1 MLKSNNVTRK
11 RCFVF
16 ALIAFAVF
24 ALLVFLFPY
33 SGDDWAWGSEIGIE
47 RLKNHFDN
55 YNGRYAGNLLVMA
68 LTRSK
73 LLDIIVTAFSLVCVC
88 VFPKLYSGSDRFA
101 TLPLAFTLFL
111 LTPKTI
117 WAQSVV
123 WTAGFSNYIP
133 PILLL
138 VLYLIIVRNIF
149 EDGAPQYNKY
159 LPIVTAVTGFTA
171 SLFMENV
178 TIYGLALS
186 AAVIIFSFVKY
197 RRFFAVQLTHLA
209 GCIAGTALMFSNS
222 AYGAIAG
229 AKDGYR
235 STAIS
240 EGLLNTLIAHVN
252 TIVTHYFVN
261 NIPMILAV
269 TVLCSALAFIFIKD
283 SNYGKKQKAAKVS
296 IIINIVSF
304 ALFLLKRPLM
314 LLAGG
319 RGTAVFNLIAL
330 LAVLAHFCTV
340 FALVIICIEDRN
352 KMLKSLFMLL
362 SIPVLIAPLLV
373 VNPIGPRCFFPP
385 YFIGIIFCVCLFD
398 YITDIVSL
406 SERQVFT
413 MNTAFSAAG
422 ATMLIFMLVI
432 YVPIHSYDVKRNEY
446 AVKQAEAGYETVTLC
461 KLPHKAYVWTGDPDK
476 KPWNTRYKLFYGL
489 DQNIT
494 FEFLDCKEFDKWASE
509 FDKEMSEK

>member
-1 MLKSNNVTRK
+1 
-11 RCFVF
+11 
-16 ALIAFAVF
+16 
-24 ALLVFLFPY
+24 
-33 SGDDWAWGSEIGIE
+33 
-47 RLKNHFDN
+47 
-55 YNGRYAGNLLVMA
+55 
-68 LTRSK
+68 
-73 LLDIIVTAFSLVCVC
+73 
-88 VFPKLYSGSDRFA
+88 
-101 TLPLAFTLFL
+101 
-111 LTPKTI
+111 
-117 WAQSVV
+117 
-123 WTAGFSNYIP
+123 
-133 PILLL
+133 
-138 VLYLIIVRNIF
+138 
-149 EDGAPQYNKY
+149 
-159 LPIVTAVTGFTA
+159 
-171 SLFMENV
+171 
-178 TIYGLALS
+178 
-186 AAVIIFSFVKY
+186 
-197 RRFFAVQLTHLA
+197 
-209 GCIAGTALMFSNS
+209 
-222 AYGAIAG
+222 
-229 AKDGYR
+229 
-235 STAIS
+235 
-240 EGLLNTLIAHVN
+240 
-252 TIVTHYFVN
+252 
-261 NIPMILAV
+261 MI
-269 TVLCSALAFIFIKD
+269 
-283 SNYGKKQKAAKVS
+283 
-296 IIINIVSF
+296 
-304 ALFLLKRPLM
+304 LLKRPLM